1 MQNLK
6 LNNNLKQTFK
16 VMAKKTTTSNNKS
29 IEVNRDILGRLLCIS
44 LREGKTIG
52 FVKALHYPLCE
63 VPLSLANADGS
74 MRKTNRSKLA
84 NIIISNTFPT
94 DI

>member
-16 VMAKKTTTSNNKS
+16 VIAKKTTTSNNRS